1 MSGAKWGA
9 LTPEMVSD
17 WINFDRDNKQWQY
30 EAGNAISMA
39 AKQAEGVAYLWN
51 TLSLHKVA
59 VLADEVG
66 MGKTFQALGVIS
78 LLWKMKP
85 HAKILVMAPNRD
97 ICLHWVREYYEFL
110 ESHYREIDHLVRN
123 SADGGPVNNPHLC
136 WNLLSLVESLKNGKG
151 NLFFTTIYALSGLVP
166 QDDKMGD
173 LGKKASNAAAEIHR
187 EIKSIIG
194 KDGFDLIVVDE
205 AHYFRNA
212 SGGSQRAY
220 AAKEFFGKNIDPLG
234 QKTLLMT
241 ATPSHSGLADVA
253 NILSYF
259 TNVGDIKNTNDLVSL
274 LNKYALRRL
283 RLMKGKNDGDY
294 HNKHHYRQEI
304 AVEADFVNNPESEL
318 FFALY
323 QKKLVKELGQAKAG
337 KKFLY
342 GYLEGF
348 ESVGVQEDKNQ
359 SVKAEDNDS
368 TEKAS
373 NEFRKAPDSEI
384 LERLTKQYT
393 DLFKIFPEHPKYGV
407 LINDFIP
414 NNIFYGCRDLHEDKN
429 LVFVRRIP
437 SVRELTQ
444 RVNLAYDQVL
454 IPKILEAWSLAPD
467 DVRVKKWQKR
477 SWSRAGFNELID
489 QLNIKTDSEVLSSTD
504 DVDSDGLNDNNS
516 SHLGSRASELFVI
529 KKGKGGSTDCS
540 NVSLRF
546 RKPESLF
553 SLFLEPA
560 SDYKDG
566 CYSGYY
572 KASEKEGDRD
582 VYSTA
587 ARDIRFSTYDEITQT
602 VEGVIHL
609 KQNLTQYAVKMP
621 TVWSLLYPL
630 LAEEHKSI
638 VCEWLNREK
647 GIVENFGNYIKAGF
661 LFSSPVMVE
670 IYCWFTV
677 FNQVDNGGNAQEKY
691 LSFIEF
697 VRPKISESLLF
708 SYFKNALETFDAL
721 CTKITDHKLHDWQS
735 DWRTL
740 KSLNN
745 PAWYASGET
754 GNRQRLILGFNSPFY
769 PNVLIATSVFQE
781 GVNLHLQC
789 NKVHHYGIAW
799 TPGDNEQRVGRVDRL
814 FGKINQQLKSTGKSC
829 LTINFPYLK
838 NSFDEDQVGSFIKNK
853 HSVEQ
858 KMDFCIP
865 GEFDSAIDISSNSV
879 NWKEYLRTPVEID
892 RIVNDPYPASFDS
905 GHKPKEIYKFEAI
918 GLDNIKKYLHGV
930 FSSILNC
937 SEENLYEVKANSHNK
952 NALFLI
958 DPIIKYENQLRHQPI
973 LVEQHFSAEFSSLIE
988 GTVYYITLKTPL
1000 ASKATLEGKEGS
1012 SHKLNVAFQIYKDL
1026 EDQYPL
1032 VQLAVD
1038 DGFSMSH
1045 FYCHMKVDLPIFVK
1059 AGQPS
1064 MLSIDEVRMAF
1075 EQLKCFADKLER
1087 LLFLD
1092 NRQDLQKEELVIF
1105 KDVSVVS
1112 HADKLCKPEYK
1123 TYNLD
1128 KEWLVLKQSYGKV
1141 AQLRYEFETNEF
1153 RKIFPIKK
1161 IDHNST
1167 LNLLQLNSAYP
1178 FLKFSKSGNDVIAL
1192 LNYPLVDFHEA
1203 EQQLL
1208 KSWFYYLCKR
1218 PT

>member
-1 MSGAKWGA
+1 MAQTKWGA
-9 LTPEMVSD
+9 LTPELVSD
-17 WINFDRDNKQWQY
+17 WINFDRDNQQWQY
-30 EAGNAISMA
+30 EAENAVSMA

-59 VLADEVG
+59 ILADEVG

-85 HAKILVMAPNRD
+85 NAKVLVMAPNRD
-97 ICLHWVREYYEFL
+97 ICLHWVREYYEFID
-110 ESHYREIDHLVRN
+110 SHYRKIDHLVRN

-136 WNLLSLVESLKNGKG
+136 WNLRSLVDTLRSGKG

-166 QDDKMGD
+166 QNEKEGD
-173 LGKKASNAAAEIHR
+173 LGKKASNAAAKIHR
-187 EIKSIIG
+187 EIKSIVG
-194 KDGFDLIVVDE
+194 VDGFDLIVVDE

-212 SGGSQRAY
+212 SGGSQRAH
-220 AAKEFFGKNIDPLG
+220 AAKALFGKNNNSLG

-241 ATPSHSGLADVA
+241 ATPSHSGLTDVA

-259 TNVGDIKNTNDLVSL
+259 SDVGDIKNSNDLVL
-274 LNKYALRRL
+274 LLKKYAIRRL
-283 RLMKGKNDGDY
+283 RLMEGKDEGHF

-304 AVEADFVNNPESEL
+304 AVEADFVNNSESEL

-323 QKKLVKELGQAKAG
+323 QKKLVKELGQEKAG

-348 ESVGVQEDKNQ
+348 ESIGLQEDENK
-359 SVKAEDNDS
+359 SEKEDETDS
-368 TEKAS
+368 SEKGN
-373 NEFRKAPDSEI
+373 NEFKKAPDSKI
-384 LERLTKQYT
+384 LERLAKQYT
-393 DLFKIFPEHPKYGV
+393 DIFKLFPEHPKYGILV
-407 LINDFIP
+407 SDFIP
-414 NNIFYGCRDLHEDKN
+414 NNLFYGCRDLHEDKN

-444 RVNLAYDQVL
+444 RVNLAYDHIL
-454 IPKILEAWSLAPD
+454 IPKILEAWGLKSD
-467 DVRVKKWQKR
+467 DDRVKKWEKR
-477 SWSRAGFNELID
+477 SWSRAGFNELLE
-489 QLNIKTDSEVLSSTD
+489 QLNIETDSEVIMNSE
-504 DVDSDGLNDNNS
+504 DVGSGDLDIDS
-516 SHLGSRASELFVI
+516 SHLGSHVSALFVI
-529 KKGKGGSTDCS
+529 KKEKGGATDCS

-560 SDYKDG
+560 SDYKG
-566 CYSGYY
+566 TCYSGYY
-572 KASEKEGDRD
+572 KASEKEGARD
-582 VYSTA
+582 IYSTA
-587 ARDIRFSTYDEITQT
+587 ARDIRFSTYDVITQA
-602 VEGVIHL
+602 VEGITHL
-609 KQNLTQYAVKMP
+609 EQNLTQYAEEMP
-621 TVWSLLYPL
+621 TAWSLLYPL
-630 LAEEHKSI
+630 LVEEHQTI
-638 VCEWLNREK
+638 ICEWLDRDK

-661 LFSSPVMVE
+661 LFASPVMVE
-670 IYCWFTV
+670 IYCWFTE
-677 FNQVDNGGNAQEKY
+677 FNQAGNAGNVQDKY
-691 LSFIEF
+691 LGFIAF
-697 VRPKISESLLF
+697 VRPKIRDSLLF
-708 SYFKNALETFDAL
+708 SYFKNALETFEAL
-721 CTKITDHKLHDWQS
+721 CTKITDHKLHDWKL

-769 PNVLIATSVFQE
+769 PNVLVATSVFQE

-905 GHKPKEIYKFEAI
+905 GHKPKEAYKFEAI
-918 GLDNIKKYLHGV
+918 GLDNIKKHLHGV
-930 FSSILNC
+930 FSSILNR
-937 SEENLYEVKANSHNK
+937 SEENFYEVKANSHNK

-973 LVEQHFSAEFSSLIE
+973 LVEQHFSAEFSSFVE
-988 GTVYYITLKTPL
+988 GTVYYITLKTPI
-1000 ASKATLEGKEGS
+1000 ASKAILESKEGFN
-1012 SHKLNVAFQIYKDL
+1012 HKLNLASQIYKDL

-1032 VQLAVD
+1032 VKLAVNED
-1038 DGFSMSH
+1038 FSKSH
-1045 FYCHMKVDLPIFVK
+1045 FYCHMSVDLPIFVK
-1059 AGQPS
+1059 AGQLS
-1064 MLSIDEVRMAF
+1064 MLSIDEIKMAF
-1075 EQLKCFADKLER
+1075 EQLKYFADMFER
-1087 LLFLD
+1087 LLFLE
-1092 NRQDLQKEELVIF
+1092 NEQDLQKEELTIF
-1105 KDVSVVS
+1105 KSASILS
-1112 HADKLCKPEYK
+1112 HTTKLCKAEHK
-1123 TYNLD
+1123 THNLD
-1128 KEWLVLKQSYGKV
+1128 KEWLVLKHGYGKV
-1141 AQLRYEFETNEF
+1141 AQLKNEVSTKEF
-1153 RKIFPIKK
+1153 RNVFPVKK
-1161 IDHNST
+1161 FDHNNA
-1167 LNLLQLNSAYP
+1167 LHLLQLNSVYP
-1178 FLKFSKSGNDVIAL
+1178 FLKFSKSGNDLTAL
-1192 LNYPLVDFHEA
+1192 LNYPLVDFQKD

-1208 KSWFYYLCKR
+1208 QSWFYYLCKS